1 MAFAGSAANDP
12 LAIKSWALLCS
23 WLSMSLYSAAEI
35 TAYTATAIRM
45 TTIATIDM
53 ASSITR
59 QRSDNEVLVCS
70 ERRFWRRNSVF
81 RGIREVFREARN
93 PHLEQCGSVAARRR
107 PRSCDAGNRHTPR
120 AHYPTWGSRN
130 PTPPRECGFASTPVA
145 DWRSAS
151 PAMRIRYG
159 SG

>member
-1 MAFAGSAANDP
+1 
-12 LAIKSWALLCS
+12 
-23 WLSMSLYSAAEI
+23 MSLYSAAEI

-59 QRSDNEVLVCS
+59 HRSDSEVLVRS
-70 ERRFWRRNSVF
+70 GRRLRRRNSVF
-81 RGIREVFREARN
+81 RGIREEFREARN
-93 PHLEQCGSVAARRR
+93 PHLERYGSVAARRW
-107 PRSCDAGNRHTPR
+107 PRACDAGNRHTPR
-120 AHYPTWGSRN
+120 ARYPTWGSRN
-130 PTPPRECGFASTPVA
+130 PTPPRECGYASIPVA

-151 PAMRIRYG
+151 LAKRIRCG